1 MSVPNH
7 FGILPRLCQG
17 NGSQTFPHFR
27 CLGGQHTAHKLWS
40 GQTCFKLIM
49 ESLPYNLL
57 EIPLDFRWG
66 MRQMV
71 ELKQVLHT

>member
-1 MSVPNH
+1 MSVPKS

-27 CLGGQHTAHKLWS
+27 CLGGQHMAHKLWFE
-40 GQTCFKLIM
+40 QTCFKLIM

-57 EIPLDFRWG
+57 EIPLDFRRG
-66 MRQMV
+66 MRQTV